1 MKICQV
7 YSWFLAGTFCQ
18 RDFAVHPVN
27 TQLTAYTTLQSDHE
41 VGSVRVHKVSVCRQ
55 HSNDDWCGGEQQRS
69 AAPCG
74 LWGNTSVEVLLVDL
88 SRFRSDF
95 VGHNVSLSS
104 RMFIIIHVN
113 DARMKPIIYLLACAA
128 RCPMW
133 TGQLIWSYKLTTLP
147 WCTVGGTRA
156 SRASREPSK
165 WHINSCGLISLDK
178 QKYIRIKLMDE
189 CLFGHSIQ
197 IKVNK
202 ASQRTPFLSSYINSQ
217 TCLLKGNENTK
228 DYKLGVWTTKR
239 VQPTPPPPIV
249 SLHSRRD
256 QQIRMENNRTDF
268 SRRFWR
274 ERVATFYLLTFK
286 LAQKPLMFRYRA
298 FLSSSSLSY
307 IP

>member
-1 MKICQV
+1 
-7 YSWFLAGTFCQ
+7 
-18 RDFAVHPVN
+18 
-27 TQLTAYTTLQSDHE
+27 
-41 VGSVRVHKVSVCRQ
+41 
-55 HSNDDWCGGEQQRS
+55 
-69 AAPCG
+69 
-74 LWGNTSVEVLLVDL
+74 
-88 SRFRSDF
+88 
-95 VGHNVSLSS
+95 
-104 RMFIIIHVN
+104 
-113 DARMKPIIYLLACAA
+113 
-128 RCPMW
+128 MW

-217 TCLLKGNENTK
+217 TCPKRKWEHKRLQIRSLNNQKGAAN
-228 DYKLGVWTTKR
+228 
-239 VQPTPPPPIV
+239 PPPPIV

-298 FLSSSSLSY
+298 FLSSSFLSY

>member
-1 MKICQV
+1 M
-7 YSWFLAGTFCQ
+7 
-18 RDFAVHPVN
+18 
-27 TQLTAYTTLQSDHE
+27 
-41 VGSVRVHKVSVCRQ
+41 HKVSVCRQ

-95 VGHNVSLSS
+95 VGHNISLSS

-156 SRASREPSK
+156 SREPSK

-178 QKYIRIKLMDE
+178 QKYIGIKLMDE

-239 VQPTPPPPIV
+239 VQPTPHPP
-249 SLHSRRD
+249 
-256 QQIRMENNRTDF
+256 
-268 SRRFWR
+268 
-274 ERVATFYLLTFK
+274 
-286 LAQKPLMFRYRA
+286 
-298 FLSSSSLSY
+298 
-307 IP
+307 